1 MKKLCLFWAIFSY
14 VAESY
19 TEEEEMI
26 LQTYCHTVFPWVRG
40 QTDLV
45 LDPAAVCDRE
55 GGTWLTSLPTQAIVW
70 FYNLFTDTYYGV
82 LNLTQNA

>member
-70 FYNLFTDTYYGV
+70 FYEYIPNIRR
-82 LNLTQNA
+82 